1 MNMKAMFFTLVAL
14 FFVVGGVYSQETVT
28 MDDELLKVSRENPI
42 ELTKKGNKVFVEIP
56 DEASLSGER
65 YFLDAL
71 EEWGYWEI
79 VSEKSEAHFIIVFSI
94 DKKAMLDKTA
104 SVVFK
109 TLEDKEFKKSKP
121 YRASTNAFN
130 GYNAFRA
137 AAIKIVDKYF
147 KKEFK

>member
-1 MNMKAMFFTLVAL
+1 MFFTLVAL
-14 FFVVGGVYSQETVT
+14 FFVVGGGYSQETVT

-42 ELTKKGNKVFVEIP
+42 ELTKKGNKVFVVIP

-94 DKKAMLDKTA
+94 DKKAMLA
-104 SVVFK
+104 MA
-109 TLEDKEFKKSKP
+109 L
-121 YRASTNAFN
+121 
-130 GYNAFRA
+130 
-137 AAIKIVDKYF
+137 
-147 KKEFK
+147 